1 MKTQLN
7 CCPIWKSLS
16 TYRVFDRRR
25 VPAKFF
31 ALTRKIWR
39 GTWAKAVQKL
49 KMRKKFLIKI
59 F

>member
-7 CCPIWKSLS
+7 CCTIWKSLN
-16 TYRVFDRRR
+16 TYRVFDHHR
-25 VPAKFF
+25 VPAKFL

-49 KMRKKFLIKI
+49 EMRKKFLIKI